1 MPILPKSCKVLWRS
15 LELNCMPKSFYRV
28 SVFLMGLGGFII
40 GILVKFIR
48 SFLLMD
54 FWCEMFAYVPV
65 CGIWFAILLE
75 ELRMILEDCDG
86 LLEHRQ
92 SLLEVFNKWAFG

>member
-1 MPILPKSCKVLWRS
+1 
-15 LELNCMPKSFYRV
+15 
-28 SVFLMGLGGFII
+28 MGLGG
-40 GILVKFIR
+40 FIR

-54 FWCEMFAYVPV
+54 FWCKMFAYVAV
-65 CGIWFAILLE
+65 YGIWFAVLLE

>member
-28 SVFLMGLGGFII
+28 SVFLMGLGGFI
-40 GILVKFIR
+40 R

-54 FWCEMFAYVPV
+54 FWYEMFAYVPV

-92 SLLEVFNKWAFG
+92 SLLEVFNRWAFG